1 MVSPEYFI
9 YLMQFFYSAILE
21 RGLSVSQR
29 ISIVRR
35 NKNDEVIKAQRK
47 NAHPPSVR

>member
-21 RGLSVSQR
+21 RGLSVRQR

-35 NKNDEVIKAQRK
+35 NKK
-47 NAHPPSVR
+47 